1 MLPISKLPE
10 PPGLKGYKSMY
21 PNSDDYIDFCS
32 YQQGQAFTE
41 LRENLLKEQKFV
53 CAYCGQRLG
62 EDVLKMKTEHF
73 EPQKKVKLTI
83 ETKKEYHNL
92 NYYNLLAC
100 CQGNDDKKGENHC
113 DSKKGQKPLH
123 FIPNP
128 ATIQTRNSTIKYK
141 VNPRSEEVLIFST
154 DPEIEK
160 ELNQTLNLNHQM
172 LRASRFNQWRRVT
185 KYLGDSKTW
194 KAISVKQLI
203 EEYQIP
209 TNRTQHKEFK
219 DFIIWYLNDWIRRFG

>member
-10 PPGLKGYKSMY
+10 PPGLKEYKSKY
-21 PNSDDYIDFCS
+21 PGSDDYIDFCS
-32 YQQGQAFTE
+32 YQQAQAFTE

-73 EPQKKVKLTI
+73 EPQNHDKLTI

-92 NYYNLLAC
+92 NYNNLLAC
-100 CQGNDDKKGENHC
+100 CRGNDDKKGENHC
-113 DSKKGQKPLH
+113 DSKKGPKPLH
-123 FIPNP
+123 FIANP
-128 ATIQTRNSTIKYK
+128 ATIQIRNSTIKYK

-160 ELNQTLNLNHQM
+160 ELNQILNLNHQI
-172 LRASRFNQWRRVT
+172 LREKRFNQWRRVT
-185 KYLGDSKTW
+185 KNLGHTETW
-194 KAISVKQLI
+194 KVPKVKRLKDDYALLVDGIKHQ
-203 EEYQIP
+203 
-209 TNRTQHKEFK
+209 EFK
-219 DFIIWYLNDWIRRFG
+219 DFIVWHLEDWIRRFG